1 MSEIPK
7 EKIKRNSLL
16 NQKIKK
22 NLNNIIKEI
31 ENIGK
36 LGDLQVEDYI
46 KAMKIPPID
55 RKIKDLA
62 YIKKFLE
69 KSALAQKF
77 KGDNF
82 NEESL
87 DQILTSCAAQ
97 LKYFHL
103 EKDKVLFKIGEEP
116 DNFYLILN
124 GKIGILKPF
133 SYYSEMTGLE
143 YFYHIEQL
151 KKNNEMYIL
160 KQTLEKNYT
169 VFKYDY
175 NDINIVSTVV
185 MKILIE
191 DYFSFG
197 INHYNS
203 RTIEEILKICGF
215 KENYFNVLFD
225 SCLKDDKEYV
235 SKMERI
241 ILKKIPK
248 VKKRLIEKYRHLS
261 SESGKFRVTLFEY
274 KTILELGNNFFFGDT
289 ALDKTTT
296 RNATIKT
303 VEDTDFCYLELD
315 YYISYLKDEK
325 RRLTMKEVLFLV
337 DNFFFKNISPQYFE
351 KKFLNQFI
359 YEEKY
364 KSEFIV
370 RENEPAEFI
379 YFIKK
384 GTCDIYMKKNIFEIY
399 NLICYLSQLETDPN
413 FNINECFD
421 SNFKNDFF
429 TLQNQFKEVKKI
441 KLFNLNIID
450 VIGLESI
457 YFGLNYLYNV
467 KVTSETI
474 TYYKIE
480 LKHLMSILQ
489 DEPICY
495 FDFKSDSFNKVNIL
509 IQRLKNLNKTNME
522 LIDDKETIRIK
533 SIEKDK
539 ENEKKSNKNIDF
551 EFGESNYQKQN
562 FKMKNQ
568 FNKKFGLIKDNQ
580 IMRKITTFSQILK
593 QPSKKILNNLKQNL
607 KSLSPLPSI
616 NNNNNLN
623 TIQTYSNSNI
633 NEENLSEKKN
643 KNKGLINEK
652 NMLKKIKKQKEDDDK
667 FFITLNSKNGS
678 NNSFRKIF
686 SDSENMNMESNN
698 NYCLPNSLRLKKSKS
713 KINNLKYQKLTTIK
727 SSDMIDKKSRNNPFS
742 INTDFNFCKTMN
754 KNINSNENNNNSNEN
769 NNNNNNNEYKMQ
781 NYTFRGKK
789 NNYGK
794 IYRTKYNFYKK
805 YKLKMTSDDLFLYE
819 YKSKL

>member
-303 VEDTDFCYLELD
+303 VVDTDLCYLELD
-315 YYISYLKDEK
+315 YYKSYLRNEK
-325 RRLTMKEVLFLV
+325 QRLTMKEVTFLIN
-337 DNFFFKNISPQYFE
+337 NFCFVNLTPHYFE
-351 KKFLNQFI
+351 KKFLNHFL

-364 KSEFIV
+364 ENEFIIKEGQEAKFV
-370 RENEPAEFI
+370 
-379 YFIKK
+379 YFMKE
-384 GTCDIYMKKNIFEIY
+384 GFCDVYVNKNVFEIH
-399 NLICYLSQLETDPN
+399 NLISYLSQLETDPK
-413 FNINECFD
+413 FNVNNILLECQ
-421 SNFKNDFF
+421 NDFHS
-429 TLQNQFKEVKKI
+429 LKDKLSQIVKTKI
-441 KLFNLNIID
+441 FCVNNIDIL
-450 VIGLESI
+450 GLESI
-457 YFGLNYLYNV
+457 FFGLNYLYNV
-467 KVTSETI
+467 KATSKLVK
-474 TYYKIE
+474 YYKLE
-480 LKHLMSILQ
+480 LKFLLLIMQ
-489 DEPICY
+489 EEPTCYYIC
-495 FDFKSDSFNKVNIL
+495 KSDCIKKMNIL
-509 IQRLKNLNKTNME
+509 IQRLTNLNQTKINMIDSNETVNMRKLQSE
-522 LIDDKETIRIK
+522 LDLNKE
-533 SIEKDK
+533 
-539 ENEKKSNKNIDF
+539 EKKLEFGEIDF
-551 EFGESNYQKQN
+551 E
-562 FKMKNQ
+562 KNQ
-568 FNKKFGLIKDNQ
+568 IKMMNEFKKKF
-580 IMRKITTFSQILK
+580 
-593 QPSKKILNNLKQNL
+593 NL
-607 KSLSPLPSI
+607 
-616 NNNNNLN
+616 
-623 TIQTYSNSNI
+623 
-633 NEENLSEKKN
+633 EREN
-643 KNKGLINEK
+643 
-652 NMLKKIKKQKEDDDK
+652 
-667 FFITLNSKNGS
+667 
-678 NNSFRKIF
+678 
-686 SDSENMNMESNN
+686 
-698 NYCLPNSLRLKKSKS
+698 
-713 KINNLKYQKLTTIK
+713 
-727 SSDMIDKKSRNNPFS
+727 
-742 INTDFNFCKTMN
+742 
-754 KNINSNENNNNSNEN
+754 
-769 NNNNNNNEYKMQ
+769 
-781 NYTFRGKK
+781 
-789 NNYGK
+789 
-794 IYRTKYNFYKK
+794 
-805 YKLKMTSDDLFLYE
+805 
-819 YKSKL
+819 